1 MRWLLDGEEGE
12 GKGGGDPL
20 RGESG
25 SKVAPRCRVAA
36 LGTHQ
41 AANGCAEL
49 YSRWRPTALFLPR
62 PPPPLASVLRS
73 QSHHQVARRWNGWS
87 PNTHHHL
94 SCAWEARVQVAP
106 RGCGSSGQAGE
117 CGVHRGCPAPGQQ
130 GDRRQERGGGLTR
143 GRDFALSSLDS
154 LPHPFSQPD
163 AGTCW
168 QSFSAASGSQRQGA
182 AEGPAA
188 RALRRDP
195 GAGRAEAPHLD
206 TGHRPQARGLSHGT
220 GAAGALFPPLQLDLA
235 GTEEGSL
242 GPPS

>member
-1 MRWLLDGEEGE
+1 MLAPVPCYQWLRYPRLRSAGEFPSTGPHLHPEASKLQKTAWGAEEPRLRPASQRLSPRGEGALALRRRGGQ

-143 GRDFALSSLDS
+143 G
-154 LPHPFSQPD
+154 
-163 AGTCW
+163 
-168 QSFSAASGSQRQGA
+168 
-182 AEGPAA
+182 
-188 RALRRDP
+188 
-195 GAGRAEAPHLD
+195 
-206 TGHRPQARGLSHGT
+206 
-220 GAAGALFPPLQLDLA
+220 
-235 GTEEGSL
+235 
-242 GPPS
+242 